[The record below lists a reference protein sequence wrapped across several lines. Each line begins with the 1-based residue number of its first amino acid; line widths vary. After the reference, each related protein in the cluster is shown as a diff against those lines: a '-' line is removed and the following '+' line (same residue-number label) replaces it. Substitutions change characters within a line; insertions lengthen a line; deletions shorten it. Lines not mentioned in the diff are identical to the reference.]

1 MTEPRRYAV
10 FLRGI
15 NVGGINIKMA
25 DLKACLADGPF
36 EGVKTLLAT
45 GNVVLDSSAGPDA
58 VKKACED
65 ALRERFG
72 YEAWV
77 IVTDREEIDRIIE
90 ATPYPADDPA
100 LHSYVTLASDP
111 AVLDSL
117 VEAASALGPTGIVRL
132 TPGAIA
138 TQVAVGSSTDAPVS
152 KLMAR
157 AAYKPYTTTRNLRTL
172 LKVQAA
178 LA

>member
-1 MTEPRRYAV
+1 MTSAARYAV

-15 NVGGINIKMA
+15 NVNGITIKMA
-25 DLKACLADGPF
+25 ELRTCLDRPPF
-36 EGVKTLLAT
+36 SAVKTLLAT
-45 GNVVLDSSAGPDA
+45 GNVVLESEAPA
-58 VKKACED
+58 AEVKTSCEN

-77 IVTDREEIDRIIE
+77 IVTTPEDIDQVIA

-100 LHSYVTLASDP
+100 MHSYVTLASDP
-111 AVLDSL
+111 AVLDAL
-117 VEAASALGPTGIVRL
+117 VKEAASLGANSIVRL
-132 TPGAIA
+132 TPNAIA

-152 KLMAR
+152 KLMMK
-157 AAYKPYTTTRNLRTL
+157 AAYKPFTTTRNLRTL